1 MDLRVL
7 VALPFAAQIHNLKK
21 IIQNTCFT
29 SLYLIILH
37 IISILT
43 QTSNNNKKDK
53 ESYIKESNLCRGIS
67 EDLYPQIKEPTLL
80 HI

>member
-43 QTSNNNKKDK
+43 QTSNNNNKRTKKA
-53 ESYIKESNLCRGIS
+53 IS
-67 EDLYPQIKEPTLL
+67 KNVTYVVE
-80 HI
+80 

>member
-7 VALPFAAQIHNLKK
+7 VALPFAAQTHNLKK

-43 QTSNNNKKDK
+43 QTSNNNKKRTK
-53 ESYIKESNLCRGIS
+53 KAIS
-67 EDLYPQIKEPTLL
+67 KKVTYVVE
-80 HI
+80 

>member
-43 QTSNNNKKDK
+43 QTSNNNKKRTK
-53 ESYIKESNLCRGIS
+53 KAIS
-67 EDLYPQIKEPTLL
+67 KNVTYVVE
-80 HI
+80 

>member
-1 MDLRVL
+1 MDLRVF

-43 QTSNNNKKDK
+43 QTSKNNKKRTK
-53 ESYIKESNLCRGIS
+53 KAISNKVTYVV
-67 EDLYPQIKEPTLL
+67 E
-80 HI
+80 

>member
-43 QTSNNNKKDK
+43 QAANNNKKGQRK
-53 ESYIKESNLCRGIS
+53 
-67 EDLYPQIKEPTLL
+67 LYQRYVTYVVE
-80 HI
+80 

>member
-37 IISILT
+37 IISILS
-43 QTSNNNKKDK
+43 QTSNNNKKRTK
-53 ESYIKESNLCRGIS
+53 KAIS
-67 EDLYPQIKEPTLL
+67 KKVTYVVE
-80 HI
+80 

>member
-43 QTSNNNKKDK
+43 QTSNNNNKRTKKA
-53 ESYIKESNLCRGIS
+53 IS
-67 EDLYPQIKEPTLL
+67 KNVTYVGE
-80 HI
+80 

>member
-43 QTSNNNKKDK
+43 QTSNNNKKRTK
-53 ESYIKESNLCRGIS
+53 KAIS
-67 EDLYPQIKEPTLL
+67 KKVTYAVE
-80 HI
+80 